1 MIHLVFDDIVP
12 SPVAAQKILHPLP
25 DQGFYLPT
33 MINQIIV
40 IVIVLAAAM
49 TSNVAAFTASRVHLL
64 PSTTTIAPPSSTAI
78 HAAAASSRRDLF
90 SRTGSVIAT
99 ALVTAAAAAT
109 SSAVHPALAADGG
122 APPTAA
128 EIERIRTGYENIR
141 YLLANWEKET
151 TVCRANGGECERNA
165 DACRKYMGLRSTTDP
180 LFQIEKVFAKV
191 KYMDDID
198 PDKLD
203 SFFEATED
211 W

>member
-1 MIHLVFDDIVP
+1 MI
-12 SPVAAQKILHPLP
+12 S
-25 DQGFYLPT
+25 
-33 MINQIIV
+33 QIIA

-64 PSTTTIAPPSSTAI
+64 QSTTTIAPHSSTAI

-99 ALVTAAAAAT
+99 AAAAAAAAAA
-109 SSAVHPALAADGG
+109 SSAVHPALAADG

>member
-1 MIHLVFDDIVP
+1 
-12 SPVAAQKILHPLP
+12 
-25 DQGFYLPT
+25 
-33 MINQIIV
+33 
-40 IVIVLAAAM
+40 
-49 TSNVAAFTASRVHLL
+49 
-64 PSTTTIAPPSSTAI
+64 
-78 HAAAASSRRDLF
+78 
-90 SRTGSVIAT
+90 
-99 ALVTAAAAAT
+99 
-109 SSAVHPALAADGG
+109 VHPALAADGG

>member
-1 MIHLVFDDIVP
+1 MI
-12 SPVAAQKILHPLP
+12 S
-25 DQGFYLPT
+25 
-33 MINQIIV
+33 QIIA
-40 IVIVLAAAM
+40 IVISLAAAM

-90 SRTGSVIAT
+90 SRTGSVIAN
-99 ALVTAAAAAT
+99 ALVTAA
-109 SSAVHPALAADGG
+109 AVHPALAADG

>member
-1 MIHLVFDDIVP
+1 MRHKFF
-12 SPVAAQKILHPLP
+12 ILCRTR
-25 DQGFYLPT
+25 QGFYLPT
-33 MINQIIV
+33 MISQIIA

-64 PSTTTIAPPSSTAI
+64 QSTTTIAPHSSTAI

-99 ALVTAAAAAT
+99 AAAAA
-109 SSAVHPALAADGG
+109 SSAVHPALAADG

>member
-1 MIHLVFDDIVP
+1 MI
-12 SPVAAQKILHPLP
+12 S
-25 DQGFYLPT
+25 
-33 MINQIIV
+33 QIIA

-64 PSTTTIAPPSSTAI
+64 QSTTTIAPHSSTAI

-90 SRTGSVIAT
+90 SRTSSVIAT
-99 ALVTAAAAAT
+99 ALVAAAAAAAT
-109 SSAVHPALAADGG
+109 SSAVHPALAADG